1 MRSLIELLIALA
13 ISALFFV
20 LLGFALPSKGM
31 IERHIEIER
40 PAIHVY
46 DMVNSTRRF
55 SAWQPWTYKDPDAA
69 IEFSE
74 LQDGEGSKAYWTSTV
89 LGNGSQEII
98 SGGELE
104 KLVRLKM
111 DLGKRKGIS
120 SIKIDPLDV
129 GVKVSMTFETEF
141 NGLLERYRGLYLDT
155 EQGDKL
161 NLGLASLKATL
172 ENSPYAADYAE
183 AGVQERMVAPTSA
196 LQLTSTAKGYSG
208 QPLNVPRDRQVAIES
223 IEKVIAANNLTAQA
237 PQFLE
242 ISRDPINYVVVFETT
257 IPVDKTDGVK
267 LSDDVKA
274 ITTAGGNYLVAKHL
288 GIRDNWHLPGQ
299 TKDKILAFAAVHD
312 VRLAPFESGRK
323 TYAEYLSPAGTP
335 EAQFETNVY
344 VPAE

>member
-20 LLGFALPSKGM
+20 CLGFALPSKGM
-31 IERHIEIER
+31 IERNIEIER

-55 SAWQPWTYKDPDAA
+55 SAWQPWTYKDPDAG

-74 LQDGEGSKAYWTSTV
+74 LQDGEGSKAYWTSAV
-89 LGNGSQEII
+89 LGNGSQEIMA
-98 SGGELE
+98 GGELE

-111 DLGKRKGIS
+111 DLGKRKGVS
-120 SIKIDPLDV
+120 TIKIEPMDV
-129 GVKVSMTFETEF
+129 GVKVFMTFETEF
-141 NGLLERYRGLYLDT
+141 NGLLERYKGLYLDT

-183 AGVQERMVAPTSA
+183 AGVEEKMTLPMPA
-196 LQLTSTAKGYSG
+196 LQLTSTSKGYST
-208 QPLNVPRDRQVAIES
+208 QPLNIPRDRQVAIES
-223 IEKVIAANNLTAQA
+223 IEKIIASNTLTAQA
-237 PQFLE
+237 PQFVE
-242 ISRDPINYVVVFETT
+242 ISRDPINYIVVFETT
-257 IPVDKTDGVK
+257 IPVDKIDGVK
-267 LSDDVKA
+267 LAGEVKA
-274 ITTAGGNYLVAKHL
+274 ITTAGGKFLVAKHL

-299 TKDKILAFAAVHD
+299 TKDKILAYAAVHD
-312 VRLAPFESGRK
+312 VRLAGVESGRR
-323 TYAEYLSPAGTP
+323 TFAEYLSPAGTP

>member
-20 LLGFALPSKGM
+20 CLGFALPNKGK

-55 SAWQPWTYKDPDAA
+55 SAWQPWTYKDPDAG

-89 LGNGSQEII
+89 LGNGSQEIMA
-98 SGGELE
+98 GGELE

-120 SIKIDPLDV
+120 TIKIEPMDV
-129 GVKVSMTFETEF
+129 GVKVFMTFETEF
-141 NGLLERYRGLYLDT
+141 NGLLERYKGLYLDS
-155 EQGDKL
+155 EQSDKL

-183 AGVQERMVAPTSA
+183 AAVVEKVLLPAPA
-196 LQLTSTAKGYSG
+196 RQLTSTSKGYST
-208 QPLNVPRDRQVAIES
+208 QPLNIPRDRQVAIES
-223 IEKVIAANNLTAQA
+223 IEKIIASNSLVAQA
-237 PQFLE
+237 PQFIE
-242 ISRDPINYVVVFETT
+242 ISRDPINYIVVFETT
-257 IPVDKTDGVK
+257 IPVDKSEGVK
-267 LSDDVKA
+267 LAGEVKA
-274 ITTAGGNYLVAKHL
+274 ITTAGGKFLVAKHL

-299 TKDKILAFAAVHD
+299 TKDKILAYAAVHD
-312 VRLAPFESGRK
+312 VRLASVESGRR
-323 TYAEYLSPAGTP
+323 TFAEYLSPAGTP

>member
-1 MRSLIELLIALA
+1 MRSLIELFIALA

-20 LLGFALPSKGM
+20 CLGFALPNKGK

-55 SAWQPWTYKDPDAA
+55 SAWQPWTYKDPDAG

-74 LQDGEGSKAYWTSTV
+74 LQDGEGSKAYWTSAV
-89 LGNGSQEII
+89 LGNGSQEIM

-120 SIKIDPLDV
+120 TIKIEPMDV
-129 GVKVSMTFETEF
+129 GVKVFMTFETEF
-141 NGLLERYRGLYLDT
+141 NGLLERYKGLYLDS
-155 EQGDKL
+155 EQSDKL

-183 AGVQERMVAPTSA
+183 SGVVEKVVLPAPA
-196 LQLTSTAKGYSG
+196 LQLTSTSKGYST
-208 QPLNVPRDRQVAIES
+208 QPLNIPRDRQVAIES
-223 IEKVIAANNLTAQA
+223 IEKIIASNNLIAQA

-257 IPVDKTDGVK
+257 IPVDKSEGVK
-267 LSDDVKA
+267 LAGEVKA
-274 ITTAGGNYLVAKHL
+274 IITAGGKFLVAKHL

-299 TKDKILAFAAVHD
+299 TKDKILAYAAVHD
-312 VRLAPFESGRK
+312 VRLASVESGRR
-323 TYAEYLSPAGTP
+323 TFAEYLSPAGTP

>member
-20 LLGFALPSKGM
+20 CLGFALPNKGK

-55 SAWQPWTYKDPDAA
+55 SAWQPWTKDPDAG

-89 LGNGSQEII
+89 LGNGSQEIMA
-98 SGGELE
+98 GGELE

-120 SIKIDPLDV
+120 TIKIEPMDV
-129 GVKVSMTFETEF
+129 GVKVFMTFETEF
-141 NGLLERYRGLYLDT
+141 NGLLERYKGLYLDS
-155 EQGDKL
+155 EQSDKL

-183 AGVQERMVAPTSA
+183 AAVVEKVLLPAPA
-196 LQLTSTAKGYSG
+196 LQLTSTSKGYST
-208 QPLNVPRDRQVAIES
+208 QPLNIPRDRQVAIES
-223 IEKVIAANNLTAQA
+223 IEKIIASNSLVAQA
-237 PQFLE
+237 PQFIE
-242 ISRDPINYVVVFETT
+242 ISRDPINYIVVFETT
-257 IPVDKTDGVK
+257 IPVDKSEGVK
-267 LSDDVKA
+267 LAGEVKA
-274 ITTAGGNYLVAKHL
+274 ITTAGGKFLVAKHL

-299 TKDKILAFAAVHD
+299 TKDKILAYAAVHD
-312 VRLAPFESGRK
+312 VRLASVESGRR
-323 TYAEYLSPAGTP
+323 TFAEYLSPAGTP

>member
-20 LLGFALPSKGM
+20 CLGFALPNKGK

-55 SAWQPWTYKDPDAA
+55 SAWQPWTYKDPDAG

-89 LGNGSQEII
+89 LGNGSQEIMA
-98 SGGELE
+98 GGELE

-120 SIKIDPLDV
+120 TIKIEPMDV
-129 GVKVSMTFETEF
+129 GVKVFMTFETEF
-141 NGLLERYRGLYLDT
+141 NGLLERYKGLYLDS
-155 EQGDKL
+155 EQSDKL

-183 AGVQERMVAPTSA
+183 AAVVEKVLLPAPA
-196 LQLTSTAKGYSG
+196 LQLTSTSKGYST
-208 QPLNVPRDRQVAIES
+208 QPLNIPRDRQVAIES
-223 IEKVIAANNLTAQA
+223 IEKIIASNSLVAQA
-237 PQFLE
+237 PQFIE
-242 ISRDPINYVVVFETT
+242 ISRDPINYIVVFETT
-257 IPVDKTDGVK
+257 IPVDKSEGVK
-267 LSDDVKA
+267 LAGEVKA
-274 ITTAGGNYLVAKHL
+274 ITTAGGKFLVAKHL

-299 TKDKILAFAAVHD
+299 TKDKILAYAAVHD
-312 VRLAPFESGRK
+312 VRLASVESGRR
-323 TYAEYLSPAGTP
+323 TFAEYLSPAGTP